1 MRRASRTYLTIL
13 SLLVAPVAHTEVE
26 TANQEQ
32 IRLRFEQEIAQC
44 KDQLKTRM
52 KENDRIFDFLSLFGD
67 KTPIG
72 CYGVT
77 DPITNES
84 RKNLHDKY
92 IGDTATDAE
101 YRQNL
106 ILLSQE
112 ITEVASSLGIS
123 GQSIA
128 GSDLQRITASE
139 FAQIQGGSTNRA
151 PIDTLKNYSTIS
163 GSK

>member
-67 KTPIG
+67 KTPID
-72 CYGVT
+72 CYGVA
-77 DPITNES
+77 DSITNES
-84 RKNLHDKY
+84 RRKLHDKY
-92 IGDTATDAE
+92 VGDTATDAE
-101 YRQNL
+101 YRQKFIAL
-106 ILLSQE
+106 DR
-112 ITEVASSLGIS
+112 EVTAVATSLGIRS
-123 GQSIA
+123 QINA
-128 GSDLQRITASE
+128 GSGTRKVSASE
-139 FAQIQGGSTNRA
+139 FTQIKGGSANRA